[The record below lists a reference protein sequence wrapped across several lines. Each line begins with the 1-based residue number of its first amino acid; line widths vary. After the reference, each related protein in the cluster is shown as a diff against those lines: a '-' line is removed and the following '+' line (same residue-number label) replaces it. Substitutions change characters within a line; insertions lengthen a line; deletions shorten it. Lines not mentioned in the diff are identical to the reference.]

1 MALTFAGMPAT
12 QRDKLAQEALKK
24 VGLEGHEKKYPNELS
39 GGQQQLVAI
48 ARAIVKDP
56 DIVLADEPTGSLDS
70 KASREVLDVLKDVC
84 KDKLLVIAS
93 HNEKLVKEYSTRIMY
108 LYDGV
113 LTCEDKNR
121 SANASKAGAKK
132 FVTGV
137 PEEKKTNATIILENN
152 KIKTKKS
159 RMPLSAGLYAGLN
172 SL

>member
-1 MALTFAGMPAT
+1 M
-12 QRDKLAQEALKK
+12 
-24 VGLEGHEKKYPNELS
+24 
-39 GGQQQLVAI
+39 
-48 ARAIVKDP
+48 
-56 DIVLADEPTGSLDS
+56 
-70 KASREVLDVLKDVC
+70 LDVLKDVC

-121 SANASKAGAKK
+121 SANASKDGAKK